1 MWGESSTTSGGST
14 SGASTTSTS
23 TTGPHLSSSSH
34 SPSSGEDA
42 SGSAGGSE
50 THGTEGP
57 AGTSTSGTS
66 SGDASGSGSTS
77 APLKPHCGDGALDL
91 AEGEE
96 CDLGPENG
104 DDAPCSADCAE
115 DKIVFVTS
123 ETEPFGPYPSTALE
137 GTQADWRCQQH
148 SDAGKMNASL
158 PQDNAVYR
166 AWIST
171 QELPA
176 RERVTPGGHRYVNTQ
191 GEVVAQTWDDLVAG
205 VLLAPIAYNELG
217 VGPYDAYVW
226 TGTRAGGE
234 AEAHCHDW
242 SAYDLAITG
251 TIGRTTALDSG
262 WTDLLQDPKNP
273 APCKFSFPIYCIE
286 DGAP

>member
-1 MWGESSTTSGGST
+1 MLAAVLTACLPMSGSDSDSDSIPG
-14 SGASTTSTS
+14 
-23 TTGPHLSSSSH
+23 
-34 SPSSGEDA
+34 SGEV
-42 SGSAGGSE
+42 
-50 THGTEGP
+50 GTG
-57 AGTSTSGTS
+57 AGT
-66 SGDASGSGSTS
+66 DANLS
-77 APLKPHCGDGALDL
+77 AKPHCGDGALNRV
-91 AEGEE
+91 GEE
-96 CDLGPENG
+96 CDLGPDNG
-104 DDAPCSADCAE
+104 DDAPCSADCAK
-115 DKIVFVTS
+115 DKIIFVTS

-171 QELPA
+171 QGLPA
-176 RERVTPGGHRYVNTQ
+176 RERITPGGHRYVNTH
-191 GEVVAQTWDDLVAG
+191 GEVVAQTWDDLIAG
-205 VLLAPIAYNELG
+205 SLLAPIAYNELG

-234 AEAHCHDW
+234 AAAHCQDW

-262 WTDLLQDPKNP
+262 WTDLIQDPKNP
-273 APCKFSFPIYCIE
+273 APCKLSFPIYCIE
-286 DGAP
+286 DGSPP